1 VEKLIMENGEVLDV
15 VGLVAIYTDLEL
27 FNNRIG
33 NNLESARVRLFLMK
47 DRGFYKNLVMMPRII
62 RNIDSQL
69 VIRNYYVRGLWG
81 PVVFKLAFPLRKT
94 NYVYDVRGDLEDEF
108 KAVQSKPFNRTI
120 YLSMENWGIKNA
132 RSITAVTS
140 VLVKKV
146 FGKMDRQV
154 LVIPC
159 CLNMASYKV
168 NDIRTKT
175 RQGIG
180 FEESDEVFVY
190 SGGLSYS
197 AVSRYA

>member
-1 VEKLIMENGEVLDV
+1 MENGEVLDV